1 MDLGQRIRDLRHA
14 RHIPIDKA
22 GMSRGHLSR
31 LECNHQS
38 ASLEMVERLSDLFD
52 IGVETLLGSD
62 ERFSGML
69 LFEDGFVKAVLPYLK
84 QLSEQQKKEILITV
98 AAAPVQPLPNRMG
111 RPRSAPIEKA
121 TSNGLKNST
130 EGRVSTTFFQT
141 SRTQFLPL
149 AVSRKTVKRSAL
161 HS

>member
-1 MDLGQRIRDLRHA
+1 
-14 RHIPIDKA
+14 
-22 GMSRGHLSR
+22 MSRGHLSR

-84 QLSEQQKKEILITV
+84 QLSEQQKKDILITV

-111 RPRSAPIEKA
+111 RPRSENTDHQTLSGSK
-121 TSNGLKNST
+121 KST
-130 EGRVSTTFFQT
+130 DF
-141 SRTQFLPL
+141 
-149 AVSRKTVKRSAL
+149 K
-161 HS
+161 